1 MEQLYEQWM
10 DGIGTY
16 LKVVWSPDPS
26 KAFMV
31 LYLRPHGR
39 FLFGGYWEGY
49 EYSLAAGVWRKQG
62 REIRLD
68 GRAQLKTDTVGGP
81 KGGAFERVFT
91 IEDSNHTPVLR
102 AARELTGW
110 SLLGW
115 RGDFVFVGTDT
126 VIAPG
131 WLPESIAAV
140 DSKIDE
146 IAGL

>member
-1 MEQLYEQWM
+1 M
-10 DGIGTY
+10 DGVGTY
-16 LKVVWSPDPS
+16 LKVVWSPGTS
-26 KAFMV
+26 KAFIV

-49 EYSLAAGVWRKQG
+49 EYSLAAGVWQKQG

-68 GRAQLKTDTVGGP
+68 GRGQLKTDTIPGPEGG
-81 KGGAFERVFT
+81 KFERVFA

-102 AARELTGW
+102 AATELNGW

-115 RGDFVFVGTDT
+115 RGDFVFVGVDT

-131 WLPESIAAV
+131 WLPASMSAI
-140 DSKIDE
+140 DSRISE
-146 IAGL
+146 MVGV